1 MIVVDTSAL
10 IAIFRQEAD
19 AERFAR
25 CIGEDDQPCISAAS
39 VLETSMVLKG
49 LKRISAIQAEQW
61 LDELLD
67 EAGMFVAPVTEAQ
80 SRIARDAHLQFGKG
94 GGHPAQ
100 LNFGDCFA
108 YALAKSL
115 DAPLLFKGEDFA
127 RTDVK
132 AAL

>member
-1 MIVVDTSAL
+1 VIVVDTSAL
-10 IAIFRQEAD
+10 VAIFRQEED

-25 CIGEDDQPCISAAS
+25 SIGEDDQPLISAAN

-49 LKRISAIQAEQW
+49 LKRVAPALAEQW
-61 LDELLD
+61 LDEFLD
-67 EAGMFVAPVTEAQ
+67 EAGMFTAPVTEAQ
-80 SRIARDAHLQFGKG
+80 SRIARQAHHQFGKG

-108 YALAKSL
+108 YALAKNL
-115 DAPLLFKGEDFA
+115 DAPLLFKGEDFGH
-127 RTDVK
+127 TDVK